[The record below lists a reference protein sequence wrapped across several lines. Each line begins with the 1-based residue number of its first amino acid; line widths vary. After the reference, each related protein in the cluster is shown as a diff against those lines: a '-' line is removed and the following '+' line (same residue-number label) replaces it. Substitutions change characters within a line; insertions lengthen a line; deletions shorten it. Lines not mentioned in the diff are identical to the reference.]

1 MNRVLHRRPT
11 LSAAP
16 AALLALG
23 ALAAPAVAE
32 TLESIPM
39 SVTGGFVFRVDP
51 NGDAVCRYEPDFPFP
66 VMPMPAGASAAAID
80 DPLFC
85 ALYIDGV
92 LQPPYPGST
101 GKHGSGV
108 AASNAIPAPGAA
120 SLLLVAGLGAAS
132 RRRR

>member
-1 MNRVLHRRPT
+1 MNRDRRCRPT

-32 TLESIPM
+32 TLEPIPM
-39 SVTGGFVFRVDP
+39 STTGGFVFRVDP

-66 VMPMPAGASAAAID
+66 AMPVLADASAAAVD

-92 LQPPYPGST
+92 LQPRYPGYT
-101 GKHGSGV
+101 GKPG
-108 AASNAIPAPGAA
+108 ASANAIPAPGAA

>member
-1 MNRVLHRRPT
+1 MNRDRRRRLT

-23 ALAAPAVAE
+23 TLAAPAIAE
-32 TLESIPM
+32 PLEPIPM
-39 SVTGGFVFRVDP
+39 SVTGGFVFRIDP

-66 VMPMPAGASAAAID
+66 AVPVLANPSDAAID

-92 LQPPYPGST
+92 LQPPYPGYT
-101 GKHGSGV
+101 GKPGSG
-108 AASNAIPAPGAA
+108 ASANAIPAPGAA
-120 SLLLVAGLGAAS
+120 SLMVVAGLGAAA